1 MKNIFFIF
9 CLMSSIVYGQ
19 VEVVQYNAGWNSTN
33 DVEWCNDLVD
43 CDIAYVDIADK
54 PKQQEKHNIA
64 VVPTIIIF
72 DDGEEVKR
80 YQADIS
86 FTMKA
91 DVKEVQAYIDEI
103 LANKF

>member
-9 CLMSSIVYGQ
+9 CLMSYIIYGQ
-19 VEVVQYNAGWNSTN
+19 V
-33 DVEWCNDLVD
+33 
-43 CDIAYVDIADK
+43 
-54 PKQQEKHNIA
+54 
-64 VVPTIIIF
+64 F